1 MKKTHI
7 IIALLLI
14 TIQQVVCQTQN
25 DKLLTFRSDV
35 LPQFSA
41 YFESAMLNESG
52 QMVIVSTEKYAL
64 LPADSKKSVMDKLI
78 ISLKESLIIVTY
90 QTTNELWAWDSAGN
104 KALSL
109 DKWDINSNTVARPTE
124 TIISKTAM
132 HPWFVYLGGM
142 GQYTSD
148 HQITAALNSRIGFFL
163 LRDRWDFAWTLSMGA
178 SGVDTTDL
186 GFNISYGVMSKYY
199 FPLKKIKL
207 SPNVGIDLG
216 NNVYMVDDQ
225 STNSSYFSLLTGIS
239 WFVGKGSLDLEFKI
253 GDEFTTLIGYTFYP
267 GLAGNKK
274 KK

>member
-1 MKKTHI
+1 
-7 IIALLLI
+7 
-14 TIQQVVCQTQN
+14 
-25 DKLLTFRSDV
+25 
-35 LPQFSA
+35 
-41 YFESAMLNESG
+41 
-52 QMVIVSTEKYAL
+52 
-64 LPADSKKSVMDKLI
+64 
-78 ISLKESLIIVTY
+78 
-90 QTTNELWAWDSAGN
+90 
-104 KALSL
+104 
-109 DKWDINSNTVARPTE
+109 
-124 TIISKTAM
+124 M

-274 KK
+274 KYYPQRD